1 MKNIYLKTAFV
12 LALMLIITG
21 NALAIEGKRSSGT
34 GFETG
39 MAEDSTLQSR
49 YHDPGLKKVVQ
60 VAIVVRDIEASS
72 KLWADLLGMP
82 VPEISTTRPGHEV
95 KEIYR
100 GKPSEG
106 QVKLTF
112 FNLGQV
118 VIELL
123 QPISE
128 GTSWK
133 EFLDKKGEGVQHL
146 GFQVEDPDK
155 TSAELEKAGYPII
168 HQGRYDSN
176 DGTYIYH
183 ETLDALGVVVELL
196 HSDTKK

>member
-1 MKNIYLKTAFV
+1 MKTRNLLTSSVLSFV
-12 LALMLIITG
+12 LIMTG
-21 NALAIEGKRSSGT
+21 NVQKGSAQKI
-34 GFETG
+34 
-39 MAEDSTLQSR
+39 Q
-49 YHDPGLKKVVQ
+49 YHDPGLKKVIQ

-72 KLWADLLGMP
+72 KLWAELLGMP
-82 VPEISTTRPGHEV
+82 VPEIKTTRPGHEV

-112 FNLGQV
+112 FDLGQV
-118 VIELL
+118 VLELL

-146 GFQVEDPDK
+146 GFQVADLEK
-155 TSAELEKAGYPII
+155 TSKELEKAGYPVL
-168 HQGRYDSN
+168 HQGRYDSD

-196 HSDTKK
+196 HSDKAK

>member
-1 MKNIYLKTAFV
+1 MKNRCLLTSFVLAFV
-12 LALMLIITG
+12 LIMSG
-21 NALAIEGKRSSGT
+21 NAQE
-34 GFETG
+34 
-39 MAEDSTLQSR
+39 STKSKIT

-60 VAIVVRDIEASS
+60 VAIVVRDIEATSR
-72 KLWADLLGMP
+72 LWADLLGMP
-82 VPEISTTRPGHEV
+82 VPEIRTTRPGNEV

-146 GFQVEDPDK
+146 GFQVVDPDK
-155 TSAELEKAGYPII
+155 TSGELEKEGYPIF
-168 HQGRYDSN
+168 HQGRYDSD

-183 ETLDALGVVVELL
+183 DTQEALGVVVELL
-196 HSDTKK
+196 HSDPKK

>member
-1 MKNIYLKTAFV
+1 MKNRNLLTSAV
-12 LALMLIITG
+12 LAFALIIPV
-21 NALAIEGKRSSGT
+21 NAQKSASSD
-34 GFETG
+34 
-39 MAEDSTLQSR
+39 MM

-72 KLWADLLGMP
+72 KLWAELLGMP
-82 VPEISTTRPGHEV
+82 VPEIRTTRPGHEV

-112 FNLGQV
+112 FDLGQV
-118 VIELL
+118 VLELL

-146 GFQVEDPDK
+146 GFQVADPDK
-155 TSAELEKAGYPII
+155 TSLALEKAGYPII
-168 HQGRYDSN
+168 HQGRYDSD

-183 ETLDALGVVVELL
+183 ETLDALGVVIELL
-196 HSDTKK
+196 HSDKSE